1 MVNSV
6 ADMTLSKPQPNGAM
20 LKRLKKFRLPLAGV
34 AVIGLLLAGFLL
46 WPKSPTDL
54 GVGNR
59 LVTSGVLASWRNGDL
74 IVLVRHEERC
84 DRSSN
89 PCFGPTDGLTINGTQ
104 QATQLGKAFTTLGME
119 RTDVL
124 ASPTTRTAQTSQFM
138 FGKTEL
144 SPGPLAICGEAMGE
158 EVLTHK
164 HPGRNLMLIT
174 HSACMS
180 DFQTALGYPRAEAAE
195 YGSALFVQVLPNG
208 KLKAVGTMKT
218 QEWAAAL
225 KQL

>member
-6 ADMTLSKPQPNGAM
+6 ADMTLSKPQPKGAM
-20 LKRLKKFRLPLAGV
+20 LKRLKKFRLHLACV

-59 LVTSGVLASWRNGDL
+59 LVSSGVLASWRSGDL

-89 PCFGPTDGLTINGTQ
+89 PCFGPADGLTVNGTE
-104 QATQLGKAFTTLGME
+104 QATKLGKAFNTLGME

-124 ASPTTRTAQTSQFM
+124 SSPTTRTAQTSQFM

-144 SPGPLAICGEAMGE
+144 SPGPLAICGDAMGE
-158 EVLTHK
+158 EILSHK
-164 HPGRNLMLIT
+164 LAGRNLMLVT

-180 DFQTALGYPRAEAAE
+180 DFQQALGYPRAAAAQ
-195 YGSALFVQVLPNG
+195 YGSALFVKVLPNG
-208 KLKAVGTMKT
+208 KLQALGTMNIE
-218 QEWAAAL
+218 EWTAAL